1 MSKKLPSEELSWE
14 EAVSRY
20 LEDNPEY
27 FERRP
32 DILAAIR
39 LPHVE
44 RGKAISLIERQVQVL
59 RDRNLAVQQ
68 QMREL
73 VTVAREN
80 DILSERLHRFAV
92 AMVDSASLDDVLDT
106 AKDMLRQEFKL
117 DAVVILLNAEV
128 DGHHGRP
135 EFITAGDEEF
145 QALIK
150 QCRAKGPVCGGRYE
164 TETMAYLFSELAS
177 EIKSTTLIALK
188 GPLREGLLCMG
199 SRDPHRFHPEMGTIY
214 LTRLGEL
221 LMRGVARYLHA

>member
-14 EAVSRY
+14 QAVSRY
-20 LEDNPEY
+20 LEENPEY
-27 FERRP
+27 FEHRP
-32 DILAAIR
+32 DILAAMR
-39 LPHVE
+39 LRHVG
-44 RGKAISLIERQVQVL
+44 RGKAVSLIERQVQVL
-59 RDRNLAVQQ
+59 RDRSLASQQ
-68 QMREL
+68 QLREL

-117 DAVVILLNAEV
+117 DAVVVLLNAQT
-128 DGHHGRP
+128 DDHRGRP
-135 EFITAGDEEF
+135 EFIAGDKEF

-150 QCRAKGPVCGGRYE
+150 QCRTKGPVCGGRH
-164 TETMAYLFSELAS
+164 TAETMAYLFSELRS
-177 EIKSTTLIALK
+177 EIKSTALIALK
-188 GPLREGLLCMG
+188 DPVRDGLLCMG
-199 SRDPHRFHPEMGTIY
+199 SRDPHRFHPEMGTVY